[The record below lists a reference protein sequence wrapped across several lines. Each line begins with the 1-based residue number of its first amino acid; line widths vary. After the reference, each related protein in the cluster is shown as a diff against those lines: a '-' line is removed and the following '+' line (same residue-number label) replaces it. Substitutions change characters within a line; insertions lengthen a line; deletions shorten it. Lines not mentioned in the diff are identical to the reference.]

1 MKVFVTG
8 ATGFVTGNVT
18 LQLRARGDEVR
29 ALVRDASRG
38 QTLARAGVTLVKG
51 DLADGAALHRGMDGV
66 DAVVHGAAMY
76 SVGIAA
82 SRRPAMFEANVTGT
96 ERVLEAAL
104 TAGVRRVAYVSTC
117 AVFGNTRGAVVDE
130 TYTRSGPY
138 TSYYEETKVRAH
150 EIALG
155 LAARGL
161 AVSIAQPGSVYGPG
175 DTSGLGGLM
184 RDFARGRLPLVPFA
198 DAGLNFVHVDDV
210 ARGIVLVLDR
220 CPRALRPRRRRIRT
234 RPTLARGRFAP
245 SALLLVLVRLVGLE
259 LVGVSPEGA
268 SRPQRSSSSSSDSS
282 DSNSSECRQRALR
295 ALSAP
300 PRPRPTRRTR
310 TRRSVARGRFA
321 PSALLLVLVRLVGL
335 ELV

>member
-18 LQLRARGDEVR
+18 LQLLARGDEVR

-51 DLADGAALHRGMDGV
+51 ALADGAALHRGMDGV

-76 SVGIAA
+76 SVGIAP

-104 TAGVRRVAYVSTC
+104 TTGVRRVAYVSTC

-150 EIALG
+150 EIALE

-161 AVSIAQPGSVYGPG
+161 AVSIAQPGGVYGPG

-220 CPRALRPRRRRIRT
+220 GQAGRSYVLGGENARVADAFAA
-234 RPTLARGRFAP
+234 LARITGRGLP
-245 SALLLVLVRLVGLE
+245 RVRLPYALLELGALMRPGLREVVTSTKGVTFWASDARAKSE
-259 LVGVSPEGA
+259 LGYTSLALEAGLRDTYGGA
-268 SRPQRSSSSSSDSS
+268 
-282 DSNSSECRQRALR
+282 A
-295 ALSAP
+295 A
-300 PRPRPTRRTR
+300 
-310 TRRSVARGRFA
+310 
-321 PSALLLVLVRLVGL
+321 
-335 ELV
+335 